1 MRLAHFRRSRSAGA
15 CAPLVS
21 RLNERGTSPRATLHD
36 CVSQLLG
43 TAGDSRQNRD
53 RVPRPER
60 RFEATE
66 VPDVL
71 VVHVDIDELAKFAS
85 CLKQTRLDARE
96 LAGQVGE

>member
-1 MRLAHFRRSRSAGA
+1 MRLAHSRGPRSAGA
-15 CAPLVS
+15 CPQLVQTAYE
-21 RLNERGTSPRATLHD
+21 LGASPRATLHD

-43 TAGDSRQNRD
+43 SAGDSRQDRD